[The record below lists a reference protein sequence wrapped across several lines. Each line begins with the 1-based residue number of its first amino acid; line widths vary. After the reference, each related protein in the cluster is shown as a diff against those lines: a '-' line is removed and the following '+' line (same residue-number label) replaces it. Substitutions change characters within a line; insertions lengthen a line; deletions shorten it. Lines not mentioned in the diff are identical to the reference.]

1 MGELCMH
8 QTGQNPLLK
17 GEKTEDFRGMSRDRS
32 SLGAPLMCM
41 LPRRELMYLS
51 MGFLFSGSFIK
62 HLRYGNV
69 LPFGLLGI
77 VSKYNMAEAVCAS
90 CLVAGPAEILT

>member
-1 MGELCMH
+1 
-8 QTGQNPLLK
+8 
-17 GEKTEDFRGMSRDRS
+17 
-32 SLGAPLMCM
+32 
-41 LPRRELMYLS
+41 MYLS